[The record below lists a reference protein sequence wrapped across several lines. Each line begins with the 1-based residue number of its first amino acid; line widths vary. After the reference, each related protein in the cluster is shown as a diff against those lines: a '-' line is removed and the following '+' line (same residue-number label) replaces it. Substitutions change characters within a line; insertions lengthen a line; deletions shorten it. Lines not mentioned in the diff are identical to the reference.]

1 MNERP
6 VILRCCER
14 SANAVFRH
22 PESSQ
27 RRLTT
32 MKRVA
37 ASLFVLFLAVSAFAH
52 AGHHHVFGTVKQ
64 LKGDALL
71 VHTREGTDA
80 TISLTKATV
89 YKRGDAD
96 ATRADLVPG
105 VRVVID
111 MTTDGKSAESV
122 KIGVAK

>member
-1 MNERP
+1 MKK
-6 VILRCCER
+6 
-14 SANAVFRH
+14 
-22 PESSQ
+22 
-27 RRLTT
+27 TT
-32 MKRVA
+32 
-37 ASLFVLFLAVSAFAH
+37 FVLFAFLLATSAFAH

-64 LKGDALL
+64 VNGDALL

-96 ATRADLVPG
+96 AKQADLVPG

-111 MTTDGKSAESV
+111 MTTDGKSAEIV
-122 KIGVAK
+122 KIGTGK

>member
-1 MNERP
+1 
-6 VILRCCER
+6 
-14 SANAVFRH
+14 
-22 PESSQ
+22 
-27 RRLTT
+27 
-32 MKRVA
+32 MKKTI
-37 ASLFVLFLAVSAFAH
+37 ASVFVLFLAVSAFAH

-64 LKGDALL
+64 LTGDALL

-105 VRVVID
+105 VRIVID
-111 MTTDGKSAESV
+111 MTTDGKSAEIV
-122 KIGVAK
+122 KIATGK

>member
-1 MNERP
+1 
-6 VILRCCER
+6 
-14 SANAVFRH
+14 
-22 PESSQ
+22 
-27 RRLTT
+27 
-32 MKRVA
+32 MKKTIA
-37 ASLFVLFLAVSAFAH
+37 TLFALFLTAGAFAH

-64 LKGDALL
+64 LNGDALL
-71 VHTREGTDA
+71 VHTKEGTDA

-96 ATRADLVPG
+96 ATRADLIPG

-111 MTTDGKSAESV
+111 MTVDGKSAEIV

>member
-1 MNERP
+1 
-6 VILRCCER
+6 
-14 SANAVFRH
+14 
-22 PESSQ
+22 
-27 RRLTT
+27 
-32 MKRVA
+32 MKKTIA
-37 ASLFVLFLAVSAFAH
+37 ALFAFFLAAGAFAH

-64 LKGDALL
+64 LTGDALL
-71 VHTREGTDA
+71 VHTKEGTDA

-111 MTTDGKSAESV
+111 MTTDGKSAEIV

>member
-1 MNERP
+1 
-6 VILRCCER
+6 
-14 SANAVFRH
+14 
-22 PESSQ
+22 
-27 RRLTT
+27 
-32 MKRVA
+32 MKKTIVT
-37 ASLFVLFLAVSAFAH
+37 LFACFLAVSAFAH

-64 LKGDALL
+64 LTGDALL
-71 VHTREGTDA
+71 VHTKEGADA

-96 ATRADLVPG
+96 AKRADLVPG

-111 MTTDGKSAESV
+111 MTTDGKSAEIV